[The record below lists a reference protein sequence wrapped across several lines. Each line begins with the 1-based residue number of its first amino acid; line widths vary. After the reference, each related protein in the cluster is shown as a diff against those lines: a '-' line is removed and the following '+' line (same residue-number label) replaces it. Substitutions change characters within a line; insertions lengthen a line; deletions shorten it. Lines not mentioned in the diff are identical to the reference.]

1 MTCPSCGAPMQ
12 LKASMDNFK
21 CEYCQSVYFQDKNDD
36 GVRVLADQTDESMQ
50 NCPVCSNPL
59 KLAAIDKFRILYC
72 STCHGMLIPMGE
84 FQVLIDDL
92 QALQRDTMVQ
102 TAVDSSD
109 LRRTVDCPQC
119 HHAMEAHFYAG
130 PGNVTIDSCD
140 PCSLNWLDH
149 GELMRIVHAPDERHT
164 ANYVSSASAYG
175 DDLLNRPLPIDDP
188 AQCSITNPASLSNRD
203 SSDLLDAIARLF
215 RS

>member
-1 MTCPSCGAPMQ
+1 
-12 LKASMDNFK
+12 
-21 CEYCQSVYFQDKNDD
+21 
-36 GVRVLADQTDESMQ
+36 
-50 NCPVCSNPL
+50 
-59 KLAAIDKFRILYC
+59 
-72 STCHGMLIPMGE
+72 MLIPMGE

-109 LRRTVDCPQC
+109 LRRTIDCPQC

-164 ANYVSSASAYG
+164 ADYVSSASAYG
-175 DDLLNRPLPIDDP
+175 TQYGGAVGPLEFAMRNPGALLTMLSQSDWTSTTSPRP
-188 AQCSITNPASLSNRD
+188 STSRRNPPDRKSVV
-203 SSDLLDAIARLF
+203 
-215 RS
+215 

>member
-1 MTCPSCGAPMQ
+1 
-12 LKASMDNFK
+12 
-21 CEYCQSVYFQDKNDD
+21 
-36 GVRVLADQTDESMQ
+36 
-50 NCPVCSNPL
+50 
-59 KLAAIDKFRILYC
+59 
-72 STCHGMLIPMGE
+72 MLIPMGE

-149 GELMRIVHAPDERHT
+149 GELMRIVHAPDECHT
-164 ANYVSSASAYG
+164 ANYVSSTSAYG
-175 DDLLNRPLPIDDP
+175 DDLLNSPLPIDDQ
-188 AQCSITNPASLSNRD
+188 AQGLLNWSNPVSSFNRN
-203 SSDLLDAIARLF
+203 SPDLLDAIALLI